1 MNLSFFHKTLLS
13 FVACAVLSIGVYA
26 QDDEDAPASSG
37 GGGCGEPDNKE
48 AVKLYEKANDKKKY
62 DFNERMGFLNEA
74 LALEPDWA
82 DANLLMANMHI
93 KKADADE
100 HPESYPA
107 AKKYLKAAITS
118 CPTIGAEPYYL
129 LGQQLYMDEDFAG
142 CITYLDS
149 YIKFDTDDPNKLGKD
164 YEFRSQNALEML
176 RWARFYESIEK
187 NVHPFAPTPVP
198 GISTAQDEYLA
209 IITPDN
215 TQALFIR
222 RVPVSQMDRVWGTNE
237 TTEVFSNSQR
247 QPSGEFEKG
256 GSMPDPF
263 NKNANEGGATMTIDN
278 KHLFYTISKPSPEGG
293 LNTDLYTSDL
303 VDDSWTEIRSL
314 GDRVNDPVWWD
325 SQPSISADGKTLY
338 FASNRPGGKGG
349 IDIYKTEK
357 MVNGEWGAPINLGDS
372 INTQY
377 DEKSPFIHSDS
388 QTLYFS
394 SNGHPGIGAYDIFY
408 ARGDA
413 KANGGWRNPV
423 NLGKPIN
430 TQGDDVGFFV
440 STDGETG
447 FFCSNAQLPGYVG
460 GYDVFQFELYK
471 EARPEK
477 VVIVTGVVKDPA
489 GNPATGP
496 ATVELKNVRT
506 KEKSLAVVDTSTGS
520 YAAAIKVTNK
530 DDYVLTV
537 KKDGT
542 AFTSQVIAGGQT
554 FAPTKTELKPMEV
567 KPVEQGSIYRI
578 NDINFTSNSAV
589 LAPESMV
596 VLEEFANYLKTNPKI
611 KIAIHGHTDNVG
623 DDSRNMDLSNERAFA
638 VFEALTAK
646 FGVPKSQ
653 ITGAYG
659 HGETN
664 PIGDN
669 NTEEGRAKNRRTE
682 FEIIS
687 K

>member
-1 MNLSFFHKTLLS
+1 MKFTFLHKTLLS
-13 FVACAVLSIGVYA
+13 VAAVMAFSFVVFA
-26 QDDEDAPASSG
+26 QDDDEPASSG
-37 GGGCGEPDNKE
+37 TGGCGEPDNKE
-48 AVKLYEKANDKKKY
+48 AVKLYEKAQDKKKY

-74 LALEPDWA
+74 LTLEPDWA

-100 HPESYPA
+100 HPDSYPA
-107 AKKYLKAAITS
+107 AKKYLKAAITN
-118 CPTIGAEPYYL
+118 CPTISAEPYYL
-129 LGQQLYMDEDFAG
+129 LGQQLYMEEDFAG
-142 CITYLDS
+142 CIPYLNS
-149 YIKFDTDDPNKLGKD
+149 YIKFDTEDPNKLGKD
-164 YEFRSQNALEML
+164 YEFRSQNAMEML
-176 RWARFYESIEK
+176 RWANFYVTIDK

-209 IITPDN
+209 IVTPDN
-215 TQALFIR
+215 TLALFIR

-237 TTEVFSNSQR
+237 TTEIFMNSER
-247 QPSGEFEKG
+247 QQNGQFDKG
-256 GSMPDPF
+256 SSMPDPY
-263 NKNANEGGATMTIDN
+263 NKNPNEGGATMTIDN
-278 KHLFYTISKPSPEGG
+278 KHLYYTITKPGPEGN
-293 LNTDLYTSDL
+293 NTDLYTADL
-303 VDDSWTEIRSL
+303 IDGSWSEIRNL
-314 GDRVNDPVWWD
+314 GERVNDAVWWD

-349 IDIYKTEK
+349 IDIYMTQK
-357 MVNGEWGAPINLGDS
+357 MLNGEWGAPVNLGDS

-413 KANGGWRNPV
+413 KANGGWKQPV

-430 TQGDDVGFFV
+430 TEGDDVGFFV

-447 FFCSNAQLPGYVG
+447 FFCSNAQLPGKVG
-460 GYDVFQFELYK
+460 GYDVYQFELYK

-496 ATVELKNVRT
+496 ATVEVKNVRT
-506 KEKSLAVVDTSTGS
+506 KEKTTAVVDTSTGS
-520 YAAAIKVTNK
+520 YAAAIKVTSK

-537 KKDGT
+537 KKEGQ
-542 AFTSQVIAGGQT
+542 AFTSQVISGTTA

-567 KPVEQGSIYRI
+567 KPVVAGSMYRI
-578 NDINFTSNSAV
+578 NDINFSSNSAV

-596 VLEEFANYLKTNPKI
+596 VLEEFANYLKSNPKM

-623 DDSRNMDLSNERAFA
+623 DDNRNMDLSNERAFA
-638 VFEALTAK
+638 VFEALTTK
-646 FGVPKSQ
+646 FGVPKAQ
-653 ITGAYG
+653 ISGAYG
-659 HGETN
+659 HGETQ

-669 NTEEGRAKNRRTE
+669 NTDDGRAKNRRTE
-682 FEIIS
+682 FEIIA

>member
-1 MNLSFFHKTLLS
+1 MRFTFSHKTIISVLA
-13 FVACAVLSIGVYA
+13 FAVLSVGLFA
-26 QDDEDAPASSG
+26 QEDEDAPASAETG
-37 GGGCGEPDNKE
+37 ACGAPDNKD
-48 AVKLYEKANDKKKY
+48 AVKLYEKAQDKKKY
-62 DFNERMGFLNEA
+62 DFNERMGFLNEC
-74 LALEPDWA
+74 LTLEPEWA

-100 HPESYPA
+100 HPTEYPA
-107 AKKYLKAAITS
+107 AKKYLKAAITN

-129 LGQQLYMDEDFAG
+129 LGQQYYIDEDWNEA
-142 CITYLDS
+142 ITYLDK
-149 YIKFDTDDPNKLGKD
+149 YLKYDTDDPAKLGKD

-176 RWARFYESIEK
+176 RWSRFYVNIDK
-187 NVHPFAPTPVP
+187 NVHPFAPSPVP
-198 GISTAQDEYLA
+198 GISTKQDEYLA

-222 RVPVSQMDRVWGTNE
+222 RVPVDQTDRVWGTTE
-237 TTEVFSNSQR
+237 VTEVFM
-247 QPSGEFEKG
+247 SGERQTNGQFDKG
-256 GSMPDPF
+256 SSMSDPF
-263 NKNANEGGATMTIDN
+263 NKNPNEGGATMTIDN
-278 KHLFYTISKPSPEGG
+278 KHLFYTITKDGPEGR
-293 LNTDLYTSDL
+293 NTDLYTSDY
-303 VDDSWTEIRSL
+303 VDERWTEIRPI
-314 GDRVNDPVWWD
+314 GERVNDPVWWD

-349 IDIYKTEK
+349 IDIYMTQK
-357 MVNGEWGAPINLGDS
+357 MISGEWGAPINLGDS
-372 INTQY
+372 INTAY

-408 ARGDA
+408 SRGDG
-413 KANGGWRNPV
+413 KGGWKNPA
-423 NLGKPIN
+423 NLGKPMN
-430 TQGDDVGFFV
+430 TEGDDVGFFV
-440 STDGETG
+440 STDGATG
-447 FFCSNAQLPGYVG
+447 YFCSNMQLPGSVG

-489 GNPATGP
+489 GNSATGP

-520 YAAAIKVTNK
+520 YAAAIKVTDN

-537 KKDGT
+537 KKDGA
-542 AFTSQVIAGGQT
+542 AFTSQVISGQQT
-554 FAPTKTELKPMEV
+554 FAPTKTELKPLEIA
-567 KPVEQGSIYRI
+567 PVVAGTMYRI
-578 NDINFTSNSAV
+578 NDINFSSNSAV

-596 VLEEFANYLKTNPKI
+596 VLEEFANYLKSNPKM

-623 DDSRNMDLSNERAFA
+623 DDNRNMDLSNERAFA
-638 VFEALTAK
+638 VFEALTSK

-653 ITGAYG
+653 ISGAYG
-659 HGETN
+659 HGETK

-669 NTEEGRAKNRRTE
+669 GTELGRAKNRRTE

>member
-1 MNLSFFHKTLLS
+1 MAF
-13 FVACAVLSIGVYA
+13 AVLSAGLFA
-26 QDDEDAPASSG
+26 QDDEDAPAGSG
-37 GGGCGEPDNKE
+37 AGGCGAPDNKE
-48 AVKLYEKANDKKKY
+48 AVKLYEKAQDRKKY
-62 DFNERMGFLNEA
+62 KFDERMGFLNEC
-74 LALEPDWA
+74 LTLEPEWA
-82 DANLLMANMHI
+82 DANMMMARMWI
-93 KKADADE
+93 TKASADE
-100 HPESYPA
+100 HPESYPQ
-107 AKKYLKAAITS
+107 AKKYLKAAIES

-129 LGQQLYMDEDFAG
+129 LGQQLYMEEDFAG
-142 CITYLDS
+142 CITYLDQ
-149 YIKFDTDDPNKLGKD
+149 YVKYDTDDPAKLGKD

-176 RWARFYESIEK
+176 RWSRFYATIEK
-187 NVHPFAPTPVP
+187 NVHPFAPSPVP
-198 GISTAQDEYLA
+198 GISTQQDEYLA

-222 RVPVSQMDRVWGTNE
+222 RVPVAQMDRVWQTNE
-237 TTEVFSNSQR
+237 VTEVFMNSER
-247 QPSGEFEKG
+247 QQSGQFDKG
-256 GSMPDPF
+256 SSMPDPF
-263 NKNANEGGATMTIDN
+263 NKNANEGSATMTIDN
-278 KHLFYTISKPSPEGG
+278 KHLFYTITKAGPEGN
-293 LNTDLYTSDL
+293 NTDLYTSDYI
-303 VDDSWTEIRSL
+303 DEKWTEVRSL

-349 IDIYKTEK
+349 IDIYMTQK
-357 MVNGEWGAPINLGDS
+357 MVNGDWGSPINLGDS

-394 SNGHPGIGAYDIFY
+394 SNGHPGLGSYDIFY
-408 ARGDA
+408 SRGDG
-413 KANGGWRNPV
+413 KGGWKGPV
-423 NLGKPIN
+423 NIGKPIN
-430 TQGDDVGFFV
+430 TEGDDVGFFV

-447 FFCSNAQLPGYVG
+447 YFCSNAQLPGRVG
-460 GYDVFQFELYK
+460 GYDVYQFELYK

-477 VVIVTGVVKDPA
+477 VVILTGQVKDPA

-496 ATVELKNVRT
+496 VTVELKNVRT
-506 KEKSLAVVDTSTGS
+506 KEKTSAVVDTSTGS

-537 KKDGT
+537 KKDGD
-542 AFTSQVIAGGQT
+542 AFTSQVVSGSQT
-554 FAPTKTELKPMEV
+554 FAPTKTEVKPMV
-567 KPVEQGSIYRI
+567 AAPLVAGSTYRI
-578 NDINFTSNSAV
+578 NDINFASNSAV

-596 VLEEFANYLKTNPKI
+596 VLEEFANYLKANPKM
-611 KIAIHGHTDNVG
+611 KIAIHGHTDNQG
-623 DDSRNMDLSNERAFA
+623 DPGRNMDLSNERAFA
-638 VFEALTAK
+638 VFEALTTK

-659 HGETN
+659 HGETK

-669 NTEEGRAKNRRTE
+669 STEEGRAKNRRTE